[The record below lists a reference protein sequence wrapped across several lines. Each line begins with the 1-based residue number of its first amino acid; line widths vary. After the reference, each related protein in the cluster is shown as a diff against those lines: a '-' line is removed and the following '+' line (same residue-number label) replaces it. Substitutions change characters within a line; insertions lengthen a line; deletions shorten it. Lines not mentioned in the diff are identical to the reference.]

1 MHWPIVELDFA
12 VFIEPA
18 KAMFE
23 PVLIVPFR
31 EILARMSPATFRPAY
46 GRLDADA
53 RLRKHVVEFKRLGQ
67 IRVEHRRAIRDVKI
81 GAHHLDDAGELCRA
95 PSSSGPVRNT
105 AQCRCMVRCISSLI
119 APAPVPPFDHLMR
132 SNRPMARSVAA
143 SGAGA

>member
-18 KAMFE
+18 KTMFE

-31 EILARMSPATFRPAY
+31 EILARMSPTTFRPAY
-46 GRLDADA
+46 GRLDADT
-53 RLRKHVVEFKRLGQ
+53 RLRQHIVKFERLGQ

-95 PSSSGPVRNT
+95 LLQQRTRAKYRAMPLHGP
-105 AQCRCMVRCISSLI
+105 L
-119 APAPVPPFDHLMR
+119 HLKPDR
-132 SNRPMARSVAA
+132 
-143 SGAGA
+143 AGP